1 VKNLLPD
8 PRRTLAAL
16 VVALPVVVFGPVG
29 SAAAHVEVQAV
40 GEAQAGTGPVTV
52 LFMAE
57 SESQTAG
64 IVRIKTQ
71 LPAGIE
77 PDDVTLISGPDG
89 WTLTATDD
97 GFELGGPD
105 VGPGMDVEF
114 SVSIAVLP
122 ADTTELPFKTLQF
135 YSDGREDAWIE
146 LPTESSPEPEMAAPI
161 LTVAPAPAGATTAP
175 TASAPQ
181 TTASASTIPS
191 SPSPT
196 DTAAADDDGSSAV
209 TMALLVGA
217 LAAVALGGGVWVW
230 RSRRSE

>member
-16 VVALPVVVFGPVG
+16 VVAVPVVVLGPVG

-146 LPTESSPEPEMAAPI
+146 LPPESSPEPEMAAPI

-181 TTASASTIPS
+181 TTASASTPPS

-196 DTAAADDDGSSAV
+196 DTAAADDGSSTATV
-209 TMALLVGA
+209 ALLVGA
-217 LAAVALGGGVWVW
+217 LAALALGGGVWVW

>member
-8 PRRTLAAL
+8 FRRTLVAL
-16 VVALPVVVFGPVG
+16 VVAVFVVMFGSTSP
-29 SAAAHVEVQAV
+29 AAAHVEVQAV

-181 TTASASTIPS
+181 TTASASTPPS

-196 DTAAADDDGSSAV
+196 DTAAADDGSSTATV
-209 TMALLVGA
+209 ALLVGA
-217 LAAVALGGGVWVW
+217 LAALALGGGVWVW